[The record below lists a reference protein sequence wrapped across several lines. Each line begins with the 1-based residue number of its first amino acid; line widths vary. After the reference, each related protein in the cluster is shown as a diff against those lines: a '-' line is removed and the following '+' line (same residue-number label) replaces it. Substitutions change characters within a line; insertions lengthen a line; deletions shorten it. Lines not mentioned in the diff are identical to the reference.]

1 MSDIQRGFLGG
12 DLMSAINA
20 IAWAL
25 GTAMSPDVPA
35 SAQDRSVSSFW
46 SCAQSHP
53 SKMQEKRPHLEGG
66 GMEQAQP

>member
-35 SAQDRSVSSFW
+35 SA
-46 SCAQSHP
+46 
-53 SKMQEKRPHLEGG
+53 
-66 GMEQAQP
+66 